1 MIEYPDDL
9 ARRLRSYLRTYDGQ
23 AHVLLRRRPIHNGAH
38 RWEWHATNRRA
49 RLLQASAVVA
59 FTTAI
64 FVLFAG
70 AFALGRSGATTH
82 ASHGATGHPRVAATA
97 TPAATTCAILAQ
109 SADYDLYS
117 ISPDS
122 SPAPVSCQAAIAAA
136 ESACP
141 PTRPVCAGVAP
152 QRAELSLLSG
162 FGTVAYS
169 PQFGGYRKE
178 PVWLLSWPL
187 DCSLAGPSMPGP
199 KLGMVEQMPPTT
211 SNGCGYVEF
220 VSATNGAF
228 LFSAATQ
235 SCYPWVGPAD
245 AASCDSP
252 QQ

>member
-9 ARRLRSYLRTYDGQ
+9 ARRLRGYLRTYDGQ
-23 AHVLLRRRPIHNGAH
+23 ASAMLRRRPIRNGMH
-38 RWEWHATNRRA
+38 RWERRA
-49 RLLQASAVVA
+49 RNRTRLLQASAVVA

-82 ASHGATGHPRVAATA
+82 ASHGVTGHPSVAATA
-97 TPAATTCAILAQ
+97 TPVATPCTILAQ
-109 SADYDLYS
+109 SADYDLYA
-117 ISPDS
+117 IAPDS
-122 SPAPVSCQAAIAAA
+122 SSAPVSCQAAIATA

-141 PTRPVCAGVAP
+141 PARPMCAGVAP
-152 QRAELSLLSG
+152 ESAQLSLLSG
-162 FGTVAYS
+162 FGTVAYP

-178 PVWLLSWPL
+178 PVWLMSWPL

-211 SNGCGYVEF
+211 SNGCSYVEF

-228 LFSAATQ
+228 LFSAATS
-235 SCYPWVGPAD
+235 SCYPWVGPPD
-245 AASCDSP
+245 AASCASP
-252 QQ
+252 KQ